1 MQRTWLCPTACPWS
15 GWAVEAAQPDQG
27 HAVGHNQVRCI
38 QNFLEKRIML
48 RFHDTVHARR
58 RDGVTSVALANP
70 SLHPLDD
77 LPDLH
82 RVRANSEYSKVSH
95 IF

>member
-1 MQRTWLCPTACPWS
+1 V
-15 GWAVEAAQPDQG
+15 AVEAAQPDQG

-38 QNFLEKRIML
+38 QNFLEERIML

-58 RDGVTSVALANP
+58 CDGMTCAALANP
-70 SLHPLDD
+70 SLHPFKDSCD
-77 LPDLH
+77 LR
-82 RVRANSEYSKVSH
+82 RVRPNSEYSKVSR